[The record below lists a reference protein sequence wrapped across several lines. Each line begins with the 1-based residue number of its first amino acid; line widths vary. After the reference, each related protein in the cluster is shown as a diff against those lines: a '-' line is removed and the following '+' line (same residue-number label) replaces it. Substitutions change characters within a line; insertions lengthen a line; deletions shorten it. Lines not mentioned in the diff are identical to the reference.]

1 MDSSSLVIRTWSL
14 VIYNAAMGTKS
25 STRWFFPTVMGALV
39 VWGALVAVGSYLGP
53 EFWGSSNAASGQAPP
68 ALVQPFDYR
77 KPVIVITCMLLFL
90 GVWALALRSRERRL
104 SRKQAD
110 ANEAAQA
117 AASQSRQSDAS

>member
-1 MDSSSLVIRTWSL
+1 
-14 VIYNAAMGTKS
+14 MGTKS

-39 VWGALVAVGSYLGP
+39 VWGTLVAIGSYLGP
-53 EFWGSSNAASGQAPP
+53 EFWGAPDAASAEAPS

-77 KPVIVITCMLLFL
+77 KPVIVISCMLLFL

-104 SRKQAD
+104 SRQQAG

-117 AASQSRQSDAS
+117 AASQSRQSDAP

>member
-1 MDSSSLVIRTWSL
+1 MTNGKPHWSFVL
-14 VIYNAAMGTKS
+14 YNAAMGTKS

-53 EFWGSSNAASGQAPP
+53 EFWGSSNAAADQAPP

-104 SRKQAD
+104 SREQAN
-110 ANEAAQA
+110 ASEATKA
-117 AASQSRQSDAS
+117 AVSQSRQSDAP

>member
-1 MDSSSLVIRTWSL
+1 
-14 VIYNAAMGTKS
+14 MGTKS

-39 VWGALVAVGSYLGP
+39 VWGALFAVGSYLGP
-53 EFWGSSNAASGQAPP
+53 EFWGTPNAASDQAPP

-104 SRKQAD
+104 AREQAD
-110 ANEAAQA
+110 AKEATKA
-117 AASQSRQSDAS
+117 AASQSRQSGTP